1 MQTSGI
7 LSMSCSKLGED
18 VMCVA
23 TWWRHLQCIH
33 TTLRESLQSM
43 GTYQQ
48 PRRTSIYGLS
58 MFVRMLHANFCMWE
72 AQQISENPAVF
83 FSSLNIYLYIVYK
96 VRVISKASQDSDLGT
111 LRMSGGIMRG
121 VHFYK
126 LPLSRR
132 ERSVYIVEE

>member
-1 MQTSGI
+1 
-7 LSMSCSKLGED
+7 
-18 VMCVA
+18 
-23 TWWRHLQCIH
+23 
-33 TTLRESLQSM
+33 
-43 GTYQQ
+43 
-48 PRRTSIYGLS
+48 
-58 MFVRMLHANFCMWE
+58 MWE

-132 ERSVYIVEE
+132 ESSVYIVEEEGR